1 MGDEDWS
8 IPEVPESVSDIFRAA
23 NWTMDNPSP
32 ACECSCDGKKKM
44 LPECPAGA
52 GGLPPPQ
59 IKISQMDTLQNLTG
73 RNISDYLVK
82 TYAQIIGKR
91 YGVICAFRCFDAL
104 GSTLLNQCLFFH
116 SLKNKIWVNEFRYGG
131 FSLGARST
139 QVLPPAEEIDDAIS
153 RVRQIFQLKKVS

>member
-1 MGDEDWS
+1 MGDEEWS
-8 IPEVPESVSDIFRAA
+8 TPEVAESVMDIFTST

-32 ACECSCDGKKKM
+32 ACECSCNGKKKM

-59 IKISQMDTLQNLTG
+59 IKMSETEILQNLKG

-91 YGVICAFRCFDAL
+91 YGLIVYP
-104 GSTLLNQCLFFH
+104 H
-116 SLKNKIWVNEFRYGG
+116 ELK
-131 FSLGARST
+131 
-139 QVLPPAEEIDDAIS
+139 
-153 RVRQIFQLKKVS
+153 

>member
-1 MGDEDWS
+1 MKKIILTRVFFSDAPCTMGDEDWS
-8 IPEVPESVSDIFRAA
+8 TPEVPESISDIFRMS

-52 GGLPPPQ
+52 GGLSPPQ

-91 YGVICAFRCFDAL
+91 YGEGPVCEFICFDAP
-104 GSTLLNQCLFFH
+104 QC
-116 SLKNKIWVNEFRYGG
+116 
-131 FSLGARST
+131 A
-139 QVLPPAEEIDDAIS
+139 Q
-153 RVRQIFQLKKVS
+153 

>member
-1 MGDEDWS
+1 MGDEEWS
-8 IPEVPESVSDIFRAA
+8 TPEVAESVMDIFTLT

-32 ACECSCDGKKKM
+32 ACECSCNGKKKM

-59 IKISQMDTLQNLTG
+59 IKMSETEILQNLKG

-91 YGVICAFRCFDAL
+91 YGLIVYP
-104 GSTLLNQCLFFH
+104 H
-116 SLKNKIWVNEFRYGG
+116 ELK
-131 FSLGARST
+131 
-139 QVLPPAEEIDDAIS
+139 
-153 RVRQIFQLKKVS
+153 